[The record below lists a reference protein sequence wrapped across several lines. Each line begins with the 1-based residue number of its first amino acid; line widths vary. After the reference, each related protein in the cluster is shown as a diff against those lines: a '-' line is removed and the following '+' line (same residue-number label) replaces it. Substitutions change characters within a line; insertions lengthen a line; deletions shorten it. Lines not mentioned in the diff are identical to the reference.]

1 MKPRHHLRL
10 SDEISE
16 WLEDISSKPGSSKSA
31 IAEDAFRAYRN
42 QRAGN
47 EVDDLLK
54 RRLDRISNSLT
65 TLARDVEIVMESQAL
80 FINHY
85 LTTTAPVPEA
95 DKAAQAIGL
104 QRYQAFIESVGRTIA
119 AGKGIVRQIEAMPAT
134 PAKLAE
140 GGKS

>member
-1 MKPRHHLRL
+1 MT
-10 SDEISE
+10 E
-16 WLEDISSKPGSSKSA
+16 WLEGICTRPGSSKSA
-31 IAEDAFRAYRN
+31 IVQDALRAYRN

-54 RRLDRISNSLT
+54 RRLDRMSNSIA
-65 TLARDVEIVMESQAL
+65 TLSRDVEIVMESQAL

-119 AGKGIVRQIEAMPAT
+119 AGKGIAKQIEAPPVPT
-134 PAKLAE
+134 PKKAE
-140 GGKS
+140 GGGV